1 MLERWTGTGLLPQ
14 TQSKKHEKSNCWKL
28 KKGTNCWKSRLVQ
41 AYYLKPS
48 QKHEKSNCWKLRR
61 EKIAGK
67 VDWYRL
73 ITSHPVK
80 KNRKKLLETD
90 IGN

>member
-1 MLERWTGTGLLPQ
+1 VDWYRLIT
-14 TQSKKHEKSNCWKL
+14 SNPVK
-28 KKGTNCWKSRLVQ
+28 
-41 AYYLKPS
+41 
-48 QKHEKSNCWKLRR
+48 KHEKSNCWKLRR

-90 IGN
+90 CKLITP